1 MKSSLRLPLFLA
13 GSERRYI
20 GQAAVSDVAQAAEEA
35 GFDSVYLTDHPAPN
49 EAFLANGGHQEFDPL
64 ITLAYVAG
72 VTRRLR
78 LLTSLI
84 VLPYR
89 NPLLTAKSLAT
100 LDVVSGGRLMVGA
113 GTGYVADEFEAMG
126 VDISQRN
133 ELTDEALDVMELAW
147 SGDPVNYEGH
157 HFSARGVVVLPTP
170 VQRPRPPIWI
180 GGNSRR
186 AIRRAVQYG
195 DFWMPFPYPLKCE
208 NPVESISPGLAYARS
223 HAAQV
228 GRRTE
233 LGVAYV
239 PQADARVA
247 GLRPAEFLAA
257 SRALAKAGVTYAL
270 VHLPMPSVSELI
282 DAIAEFAS
290 DVAPELDSIK

>member
-100 LDVVSGGRLMVGA
+100 LDVLSGGRLM
-113 GTGYVADEFEAMG
+113 
-126 VDISQRN
+126 
-133 ELTDEALDVMELAW
+133 
-147 SGDPVNYEGH
+147 
-157 HFSARGVVVLPTP
+157 
-170 VQRPRPPIWI
+170 
-180 GGNSRR
+180 
-186 AIRRAVQYG
+186 
-195 DFWMPFPYPLKCE
+195 
-208 NPVESISPGLAYARS
+208 
-223 HAAQV
+223 
-228 GRRTE
+228 
-233 LGVAYV
+233 
-239 PQADARVA
+239 
-247 GLRPAEFLAA
+247 
-257 SRALAKAGVTYAL
+257 
-270 VHLPMPSVSELI
+270 
-282 DAIAEFAS
+282 
-290 DVAPELDSIK
+290 